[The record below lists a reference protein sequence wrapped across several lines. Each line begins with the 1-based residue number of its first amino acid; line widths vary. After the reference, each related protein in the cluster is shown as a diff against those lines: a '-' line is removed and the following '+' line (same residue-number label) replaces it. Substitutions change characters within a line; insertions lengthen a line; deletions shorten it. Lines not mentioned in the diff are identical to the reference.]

1 MAELTITGQWSWRE
15 NEVSMKVFQKMAL
28 AQKKEHIKFLSTLKK
43 EDLSSNDLII
53 LQYSAP
59 DVLVEK
65 PKPFLTMET
74 L

>member
-1 MAELTITGQWSWRE
+1 MKLTQCGQWTWRE
-15 NEVSMKVFQKMAL
+15 NEVSMKAFQKMTASD
-28 AQKKEHIKFLSTLKK
+28 KKQHIKFLSTLKK

-53 LQYSAP
+53 LQFNAP
-59 DVLVEK
+59 DALVEK